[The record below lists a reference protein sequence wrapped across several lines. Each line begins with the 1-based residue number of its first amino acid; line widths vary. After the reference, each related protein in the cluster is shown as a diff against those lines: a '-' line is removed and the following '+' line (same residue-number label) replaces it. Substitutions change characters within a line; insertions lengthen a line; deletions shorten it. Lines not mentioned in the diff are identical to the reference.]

1 MSIPSRSFRGTGV
14 VGEDRIPFARAL
26 GACLSPAIVG
36 AWWARLRGRLRPS
49 PCPYSLAA
57 AFEAPG
63 RRLVAGAE
71 RVLGAFGVRAGETVL
86 EIGPGTGFYS
96 MEAAR
101 RVGARGRL
109 VCLDIQPDML
119 HHTKRRLEACGLE
132 ASFVQADARSLP
144 MRPSGVDHV
153 FLIGVLGEIPNR
165 TTALAE
171 IRRVLRP
178 GGRLSVSEQL
188 PDPDFVTPRA
198 LRRELTA
205 AGFVEEETRG
215 WLFYTSRWSKP
226 EPSAG
231 APGGAA
237 RASWL

>member
-1 MSIPSRSFRGTGV
+1 MD
-14 VGEDRIPFARAL
+14 EDRIPIARAFR
-26 GACLSPAIVG
+26 AWLSPAIFG

-71 RVLGAFGVRAGETVL
+71 QVLGAFGVREGETVL

-101 RVGARGRL
+101 RVGARGQL
-109 VCLDIQPDML
+109 VCLDIQPEML
-119 HHTKRRLEACGLE
+119 HHTKRRLRTCGLE
-132 ASFVQADARSLP
+132 AEFVQADARSLP
-144 MRPSGVDHV
+144 LRPSSVDHV
-153 FLIGVLGEIPNR
+153 FLIGVLGEIPDR
-165 TTALAE
+165 TAALAE
-171 IRRVLRP
+171 MRRVLRP
-178 GGRLSVSEQL
+178 GGRLSVSEQF
-188 PDPDFVTPRA
+188 PDPDFVTQRA
-198 LRRELTA
+198 LRQELTV
-205 AGFVEEETRG
+205 AGFAEEKTRG

-231 APGGAA
+231 APGVAA

>member
-1 MSIPSRSFRGTGV
+1 V
-14 VGEDRIPFARAL
+14 DEDRIPFARAL
-26 GACLSPAIVG
+26 GAWLSPAIFG

-71 RVLGAFGVRAGETVL
+71 RVLDRFGLRAGETVL

-96 MEAAR
+96 IEAAR

-109 VCLDIQPDML
+109 VCLDIQPEML
-119 HHTKRRLEACGLE
+119 HHTKGRLEARGLE
-132 ASFVQADARSLP
+132 AEFVQADARSLP
-144 MRPSGVDHV
+144 LRPSSVDHV
-153 FLIGVLGEIPNR
+153 FLIGVLGEIPDR
-165 TTALAE
+165 TVALAE
-171 IRRVLRP
+171 MRRVLRP

-188 PDPDFVTPRA
+188 PDPDFVTQRA

-205 AGFVEEETRG
+205 AGFAEEETRG

-226 EPSAG
+226 EPLAG
-231 APGGAA
+231 ASVAGVAPAP
-237 RASWL
+237 WL

>member
-1 MSIPSRSFRGTGV
+1 V
-14 VGEDRIPFARAL
+14 DEDRIPIARAL
-26 GACLSPAIVG
+26 GAWLSPAIFG

-71 RVLGAFGVRAGETVL
+71 RVLDRFGLRAGETVL

-96 MEAAR
+96 IEAAR

-109 VCLDIQPDML
+109 VCLDIQPEML
-119 HHTKRRLEACGLE
+119 HHTKVRLEARGLE
-132 ASFVQADARSLP
+132 ARFIQADALSLP
-144 MRPSGVDHV
+144 LRPSSVDHV
-153 FLIGVLGEIPNR
+153 FLIGVLGEIPDR

-188 PDPDFVTPRA
+188 PDPDFVTKRA

-205 AGFVEEETRG
+205 VGFAKEETRG

-226 EPSAG
+226 EASAG
-231 APGGAA
+231 PPGGAA
-237 RASWL
+237 RAPWP

>member
-1 MSIPSRSFRGTGV
+1 MRDDGMSFG
-14 VGEDRIPFARAL
+14 RAL
-26 GACLSPAIVG
+26 GAWLSPEILR
-36 AWWARLRGRLRPS
+36 AWWARLRGRLQPR

-71 RVLGAFGVRAGETVL
+71 RVLDAFDLHAGETVL

-109 VCLDIQPDML
+109 VCLDIQPEML
-119 HHTKRRLEACGLE
+119 RHTKRRLEARGLE
-132 ASFVQADARSLP
+132 AGFVQADASSLP
-144 MRPSGVDHV
+144 LRPSRVDHV
-153 FLIGVLGEIPNR
+153 FLISVLGEIPDR
-165 TTALAE
+165 TAALAE
-171 IRRVLRP
+171 MRRVLRP
-178 GGRLSVSEQL
+178 GGRLSVSEQF
-188 PDPDFVTPRA
+188 PDPDFVTHRA

-205 AGFVEEETRG
+205 AGFTEEKTRG

-226 EPSAG
+226 GPSAG
-231 APGGAA
+231 AAGGAA
-237 RASWL
+237 RAPCP